1 MKTIYLSLI
10 SFVLLSFTPDT
21 DKSVITVEIDNIKTT
36 TGQVIISAYT
46 SEKEYTDNPKYF
58 YRFDKKNMQNGK
70 LKCVIKDLQ
79 PGKYTFTLLDDSN
92 KNDKMDYN
100 FVGLPKEG
108 YGFSNNLKP
117 SIKGAP
123 NYNDC
128 LVNISNSALLKMS
141 MQYW

>member
-1 MKTIYLSLI
+1 MKIIYFFLTILFFS
-10 SFVLLSFTPDT
+10 SFAPETE
-21 DKSVITVEIDNIKTT
+21 KSTITVEIDNIKTS
-36 TGQVIISAYT
+36 TGQIIISAYT
-46 SEKEYTDNPKYF
+46 SEKEFTDNPKYF
-58 YRFDKKNMQNGK
+58 YRFDKKNVQNGK

-79 PGKYTFTLLDDSN
+79 PGKYSFTLLDDTN

-108 YGFSNNLKP
+108 YGFSNNLKA

-123 NYNDC
+123 NYNEC
-128 LVNISNSALLKMS
+128 LVNISQSSLLKMT

>member
-1 MKTIYLSLI
+1 MKKILFLLI
-10 SFVLLSFTPDT
+10 SISFFSFTPENE
-21 DKSVITVEIDNIKTT
+21 KIAITVEIDNIKTN
-36 TGQVIISAYT
+36 TGQIIISAYT
-46 SEKEYTDNPKYF
+46 SEKEYTDNPKHF
-58 YRFDKKNMQNGK
+58 FKFDKKNVQNGK
-70 LKCVIKDLQ
+70 LKCIIRDLP
-79 PGKYTFTLLDDSN
+79 PGKYTFSLLDDNN

-123 NYNDC
+123 NFTEC
-128 LVNISNSALLKMS
+128 LLNISSYTTIKMS

>member
-1 MKTIYLSLI
+1 MKIIYLTLL
-10 SFVLLSFTPDT
+10 SFVLLSFAPDT
-21 DKSVITVEIDNIKTT
+21 DKSSITVEIDNIKTT
-36 TGQVIISAYT
+36 TGQLIVSAYT

-70 LKCVIKDLQ
+70 LKCIIRDLP

-100 FVGLPKEG
+100 LVGLPKEG

-117 SIKGAP
+117 TIKGAP

-128 LVNISNSALLKMS
+128 LVTVSYTHLTLRTN
-141 MQYW
+141 

>member
-1 MKTIYLSLI
+1 MKIIFLTLLSFI
-10 SFVLLSFTPDT
+10 LLSFTPDT
-21 DKSVITVEIDNIKTT
+21 DKSSITVEIDNIKTT
-36 TGQVIISAYT
+36 TGQVIVSAYT

-70 LKCVIKDLQ
+70 LKCIIRDLP

-100 FVGLPKEG
+100 LVGLPKEG

-123 NYNDC
+123 NYSDC
-128 LVNISNSALLKMS
+128 LVNISNSTLLKMT